1 MGLLEKLKNALFE
14 EDEEEEDIREI
25 KRETKEKVSFPEEEI
40 VKKIDVNKVS
50 KEEYTPMKN
59 DVSSFQIQEFKI
71 EERPKGPIIFDDE
84 DFLSD
89 TKELTFKEVPKKE
102 EKILYGGYEAKE
114 EIKTKEKFKPSPII
128 SPVYG
133 VVEKSFSSKERISS
147 DKRVVDHLF
156 VEEAKKELTFDT
168 IRQKAFGGPI
178 KEEAVDDNPLLYEM
192 QDHDEKPGIEKI
204 TLGDA
209 EEYFEDLGLEYE
221 VDYKDIAKANMTRR
235 KKNIDITELLNEE
248 LNEETQIDEELKTL
262 RKQKTVTP
270 DIFVDY
276 LDNDAEEK
284 NLYDLIDMMYE
295 SKE

>member
-14 EDEEEEDIREI
+14 EDDDEDIEEE
-25 KRETKEKVSFPEEEI
+25 KVLKKEKVSFPDEQI

-50 KEEYTPMKN
+50 REEYVPVEN
-59 DVSSFQIQEFKI
+59 DLPSFQIQEFKI
-71 EERPKGPIIFDDE
+71 EEKPKGPIIFDDE

-114 EIKTKEKFKPSPII
+114 EIRSKEKFKPSPII

-133 VVEKSFSSKERISS
+133 VVEKTFSSKERVSS
-147 DKRVVDHLF
+147 DRKSIDHLF
-156 VEEAKKELTFDT
+156 VEETKKEFTFDT
-168 IRQKAFGGPI
+168 IRQKAFGEVT
-178 KEEAVDDNPLLYEM
+178 KEEVADDNPLLYEM
-192 QDHDEKPGIEKI
+192 QDHDEQPGIEKI

-221 VDYKDIAKANMTRR
+221 VDYKDMAKANMTRR
-235 KKNIDITELLNEE
+235 KKNIDLTDLLEEE
-248 LNEETQIDEELKTL
+248 LKDDNKIDEELNIL